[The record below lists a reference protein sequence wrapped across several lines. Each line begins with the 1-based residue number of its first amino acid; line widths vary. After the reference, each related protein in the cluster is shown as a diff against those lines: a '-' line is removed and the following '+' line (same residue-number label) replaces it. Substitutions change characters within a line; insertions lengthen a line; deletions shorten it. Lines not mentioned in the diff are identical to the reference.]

1 MIKEKLLILE
11 KLLIEKGNPILKS
24 MEEPRDYD
32 ELIELITNYKFS
44 FLKDFVD
51 FYSWKG
57 GLNSALLFK
66 EEAFDYEL
74 SSFGNFFEIS
84 GMLSFFTME
93 RISKTLTYEKKYFP
107 FFFNSSGDR
116 IIIDLIEKSKTFGKI
131 FIFSPSITMSPKPMQ
146 IYDSIESMID
156 TLIECYQNGAYKV
169 ANGKLE
175 IDFDL
180 ESKTAQKFNPLSEF
194 WD

>member
-1 MIKEKLLILE
+1 
-11 KLLIEKGNPILKS
+11 
-24 MEEPRDYD
+24 
-32 ELIELITNYKFS
+32 
-44 FLKDFVD
+44 
-51 FYSWKG
+51 
-57 GLNSALLFK
+57 
-66 EEAFDYEL
+66 
-74 SSFGNFFEIS
+74 
-84 GMLSFFTME
+84 
-93 RISKTLTYEKKYFP
+93 
-107 FFFNSSGDR
+107 
-116 IIIDLIEKSKTFGKI
+116 
-131 FIFSPSITMSPKPMQ
+131 MQ